1 MVFPRLRG
9 RLSDPDL
16 RRRWSNV
23 MTIAQKNL
31 MFFAGLLI
39 MAVIV
44 TLAPAQANAPTLDM
58 DTELC
63 PTTLG

>member
-1 MVFPRLRG
+1 
-9 RLSDPDL
+9 
-16 RRRWSNV
+16 
-23 MTIAQKNL
+23 MTIAQKNRV
-31 MFFAGLLI
+31 FFAGLLI

>member
-1 MVFPRLRG
+1 LLIWSTRQWPKVRG
-9 RLSDPDL
+9 TANDHRTEKPS
-16 RRRWSNV
+16 
-23 MTIAQKNL
+23 
-31 MFFAGLLI
+31 FFAGLLI